1 MKRFLNYIAGS
12 FLRHLDFELSRPD
25 LLLETVVVG
34 EKTPREWTLPVR
46 EGLLELLR
54 EITYDLY
61 PDEEE
66 RRGIWEIIYQQNL
79 EHQGWMTEHRGS
91 IPAENKGNLSMY
103 QLHRLRPEF
112 CSDSVG
118 LTPKA
123 DFYHVLEDRIGHCC
137 PRRASIWKK

>member
-1 MKRFLNYIAGS
+1 M
-12 FLRHLDFELSRPD
+12 
-25 LLLETVVVG
+25 
-34 EKTPREWTLPVR
+34 R

-91 IPAENKGNLSMY
+91 IPAKNKDNLSMY
-103 QLHRLRPEF
+103 QFHRLRPEF
-112 CSDSVG
+112 CSDSGG

-137 PRRASIWKK
+137 PQTRVHLEKMKCGEQIE